1 LALLPRTKP
10 IENETQQQESDEE
23 EAPSAATL
31 AEMSDEAAKKKI
43 DEDSKELFGVRNLAE
58 AEVYFS
64 ALPAQHHH
72 KLVDKLVST
81 AVESKE
87 VDAQLVSDLFAIAA
101 SKNLCSPAAFEEGLV
116 PTAEL
121 IEDIAIDA
129 PKAFELFATM
139 VKGASLDGERRSRL
153 ASRSEAS
160 EKLLLLLS

>member
-1 LALLPRTKP
+1 
-10 IENETQQQESDEE
+10 
-23 EAPSAATL
+23 
-31 AEMSDEAAKKKI
+31 MSDEAAKKKI
-43 DEDSKELFGVRNLAE
+43 DEDSKELFGVRNLGE

-87 VDAQLVSDLFAIAA
+87 ADAQLVSDLFGVAA
-101 SKNLCSPAAFEEGLV
+101 SKNLCSSAAFEEGLES
-116 PTAEL
+116 TAEI

-129 PKAFELFATM
+129 PKAFELFAIM
-139 VKGASLDGERRSRL
+139 VRGASLDEERRTRL
-153 ASRSEAS
+153 ASKSEAS